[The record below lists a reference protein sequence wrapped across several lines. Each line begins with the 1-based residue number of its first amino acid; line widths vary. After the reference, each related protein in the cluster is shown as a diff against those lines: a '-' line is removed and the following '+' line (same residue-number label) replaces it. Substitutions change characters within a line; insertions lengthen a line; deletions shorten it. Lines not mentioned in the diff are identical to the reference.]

1 MEYKLDDALSEL
13 GFTLRGD
20 GSFKSGCE
28 IVFSLTQGEDEAGN
42 PNEEIFYRVEV
53 CTSKGTLFFI
63 VHEADFIV
71 GKGGPLGG
79 EADHGPTL
87 A

>member
-28 IVFSLTQGEDEAGN
+28 IVFSLTQGEDEAETRKSSTG
-42 PNEEIFYRVEV
+42 
-53 CTSKGTLFFI
+53 SKFALPR
-63 VHEADFIV
+63 ERSSS
-71 GKGGPLGG
+71 
-79 EADHGPTL
+79 
-87 A
+87 